1 MPVLPPVM
9 IATLPARRFIAVAR
23 PSGHHLRPRASGD
36 GLGDAIQRGD
46 HRGDASALDEL
57 DGGLDLGPHAAG
69 RELAGGEEPVSL
81 AHGEPVEEAPPGRA
95 PADGDA
101 VHPGQEHDPFGRK
114 LASQHP
120 GGQVLLDDCLHA
132 LHPGRQF
139 QDRDA
144 AATDGDRHRA
154 RIDERADERRLHD
167 ADGPRRRH
175 HAAPA
180 AATVLD
186 DVTSIVARVALG
198 FGLLVEGADRLG
210 RQTEGRIVLG
220 HDDLAD
226 DRGDAC
232 GQPASGQE
240 IAEDLLDRV
249 TEAALGL
256 GHAEIERQCRHDR
269 LRDLHPQQ
277 LFADLGPVAV
287 RQHEAVAGAHEIGER
302 RQAHGKGVE
311 PLARRADS
319 IVGAERV
326 AANGDDDQAHGASA
340 SASRAC
346 SKQARGAR
354 TTPAPIWPVPA
365 LRPAMPVLIN
375 GVTPS
380 STTRR
385 TSIPA
390 GAPRSS
396 SVGILKCGCSP
407 TQISSISPVA
417 AIASRMPPA
426 PTNRATEG
434 EAAMA
439 PPPSPIVSTIA
450 LSPMSGLAS
459 SPEKP
464 GKYRPTGVFTG
475 AVNQRSPSAETRI
488 PKSVPLRAITV
499 TSVEC
504 GTPAAGSASALPAAI
519 ATLRKNWSLPAMN
532 SANRAAAWWRS
543 AARATW
549 GISAR
554 ASSADA
560 ATLRWCI
567 SSPMRSAW
575 AIRGRRAMPPEV

>member
-101 VHPGQEHDPFGRK
+101 VHPGQEHDPFGGK

-120 GGQVLLDDCLHA
+120 GGQVLLDDRLHA

-186 DVTSIVARVALG
+186 DVPSIVARV
-198 FGLLVEGADRLG
+198 
-210 RQTEGRIVLG
+210 
-220 HDDLAD
+220 
-226 DRGDAC
+226 
-232 GQPASGQE
+232 
-240 IAEDLLDRV
+240 
-249 TEAALGL
+249 
-256 GHAEIERQCRHDR
+256 
-269 LRDLHPQQ
+269 
-277 LFADLGPVAV
+277 
-287 RQHEAVAGAHEIGER
+287 
-302 RQAHGKGVE
+302 
-311 PLARRADS
+311 ADS
-319 IVGAERV
+319 IVGAERL

-464 GKYRPTGVFTG
+464 GK
-475 AVNQRSPSAETRI
+475 
-488 PKSVPLRAITV
+488 
-499 TSVEC
+499 
-504 GTPAAGSASALPAAI
+504 
-519 ATLRKNWSLPAMN
+519 
-532 SANRAAAWWRS
+532 
-543 AARATW
+543 
-549 GISAR
+549 
-554 ASSADA
+554 
-560 ATLRWCI
+560 
-567 SSPMRSAW
+567 
-575 AIRGRRAMPPEV
+575 